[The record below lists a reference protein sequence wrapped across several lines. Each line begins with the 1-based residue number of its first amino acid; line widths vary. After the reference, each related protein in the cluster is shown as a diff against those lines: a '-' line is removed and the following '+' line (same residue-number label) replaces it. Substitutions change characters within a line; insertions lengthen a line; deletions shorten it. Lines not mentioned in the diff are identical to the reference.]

1 MLIVDMEMPT
11 RCINCEVRLKCKR
24 YVCGLYQD
32 IAEDLNP
39 LMGDKDCFIKGEL
52 VRCGECKYFDGDQCC
67 DKIGILVIDAELFYC
82 ADGERK
88 DGERRTE

>member
-1 MLIVDMEMPT
+1 MELINKKDALHAVLHNYGDAAVAAVQNIESVDAVP
-11 RCINCEVRLKCKR
+11 V
-24 YVCGLYQD
+24 
-32 IAEDLNP
+32 
-39 LMGDKDCFIKGEL
+39 

-88 DGERRTE
+88 DGERDA